1 MERRYR
7 VAITDYVFP
16 NLEEEHR
23 VLSEIGAEVVS
34 AQCRTEDEVIE
45 VCRGADAVLVCY
57 APVTARVIDTLDR
70 CRIIARYGIGVNNVD
85 IGRATE
91 RKILVTNV
99 PDYCVDEVSDHALG
113 LLLALARKIPQ
124 LDRTVKGGLFDFKGW
139 RPMFRLKGKVLGLMA
154 LGKIGQALTPKAQ
167 SLGLQVIAHDP
178 FVPKDVAASLGVR
191 LVSWDEL
198 LSASDFISIH
208 SPLTPETR
216 HAFSTEAFRKM
227 KRTAYVINT
236 ARGEIIDEEALAQA
250 LETGQIAGAA
260 LDVLTDEKTVAKNK
274 LLRFDSVIITP
285 HAAFYSEE
293 STIELQR
300 KAAEQV
306 LAALKG
312 VRPKYLLNKEVWKA

>member
-1 MERRYR
+1 
-7 VAITDYVFP
+7 
-16 NLEEEHR
+16 
-23 VLSEIGAEVVS
+23 
-34 AQCRTEDEVIE
+34 
-45 VCRGADAVLVCY
+45 
-57 APVTARVIDTLDR
+57 
-70 CRIIARYGIGVNNVD
+70 
-85 IGRATE
+85 
-91 RKILVTNV
+91 
-99 PDYCVDEVSDHALG
+99 
-113 LLLALARKIPQ
+113 
-124 LDRTVKGGLFDFKGW
+124 
-139 RPMFRLKGKVLGLMA
+139 
-154 LGKIGQALTPKAQ
+154 
-167 SLGLQVIAHDP
+167 
-178 FVPKDVAASLGVR
+178 
-191 LVSWDEL
+191 
-198 LSASDFISIH
+198 
-208 SPLTPETR
+208 
-216 HAFSTEAFRKM
+216 M